1 MITAQELID
10 RVLAQATTDDC
21 FVIVQDSTQA
31 NLRWA
36 NSTLT
41 TNGTIAQREVT
52 VLVFV
57 ELAEGMAAGSATRT
71 DLVVEDIPAVLREA
85 EAAARAAGAADDA
98 APLLRGA
105 TVGDW
110 GAEQVRTGPSAFG
123 GITAP
128 LGDMFRRSTADDIE
142 LFGYAEHTMT
152 TTWMGSLGGVRVRT
166 DQPVGRIEMTGK
178 SHGRTRSTWE
188 GRATRDF
195 RDIDIA
201 EIDGD
206 IRRKLSWQANRIDL
220 PAGRYDTVCPSGV
233 VADLL
238 TYALWLADA
247 RSAMEGRSAYADKTT
262 HKPRLGE
269 RLSAL
274 PLDLRFAADDPRAP
288 GNGIIVT
295 TASNPMASVFDNGQ
309 ARTSNHLIKDGV
321 LTSLL
326 HTRATAE
333 KFGQA
338 FTPVGDNAIVE
349 SPVGKGQLH
358 DLVRDV
364 EDGLLLN
371 TLWYIRMVDP
381 ATMLLTG
388 LTRDGVYRVQGGEVV
403 GAVNNFRWNESPLGL
418 LGRLK
423 AVGESALTQPREW
436 AGDADRMVM
445 PPMRFADFNMSTVS
459 PGN

>member
-1 MITAQELID
+1 MISAQELID

-21 FVIVQDSTQA
+21 FVIVSDSTQA

-52 VLVFV
+52 VIVFV
-57 ELAEGMAAGSATRT
+57 ELADGMAAGAATRT
-71 DLVVEDIPAVLREA
+71 DVAIEDIPDLLREA

-98 APLLRGA
+98 APLLRN
-105 TVGDW
+105 TSVGDW
-110 GAEQVRTGPSAFG
+110 AGAQALTGPSAFG
-123 GITAP
+123 NITEP
-128 LGDMFRRSTADDIE
+128 LGDMFRRATSDGIE

-152 TTWMGSLGGVRVRT
+152 STWLGSLGGVRVRQ

-178 SHGRTRSTWE
+178 SHERSRSTWE

-195 RDIDIA
+195 LDIDIA
-201 EIDGD
+201 EIDAD
-206 IRRKLSWQANRIDL
+206 VRRKLAWQANRIDL

-247 RSAMEGRSAYADKTT
+247 RSAMEGRSAFADKTT

-269 RLSAL
+269 KLAAL
-274 PLDLRFAADDPRAP
+274 PLDLRFDASDMRAP
-288 GNGIIVT
+288 GTGVLVT
-295 TASNPMASVFDNGQ
+295 SASSPLASVFDNGQ
-309 ARTSNHLIKDGV
+309 ARTPHALIKDGV
-321 LTSLL
+321 LTSLF
-326 HTRATAE
+326 HTRSTAE

-338 FTPVGDNAIVE
+338 FTPMGDNAIVE
-349 SPVGKGQLH
+349 SPVGKGDVF
-358 DLVRDV
+358 DLVKDV

-371 TLWYIRMVDP
+371 TMWYIRMVDP

-388 LTRDGVYRVQGGEVV
+388 LTRDGVYRVKGGEVV
-403 GAVNNFRWNESPLGL
+403 GAVNNFRWNESPIGL
-418 LGRLK
+418 LGRLR
-423 AVGESALTQPREW
+423 AIGTSELTQPREW

>member
-1 MITAQELID
+1 MIAPQELVE

-21 FVIVQDSTQA
+21 FVIVRDTTQA

-36 NSTLT
+36 NNTLT
-41 TNGTIAQREVT
+41 TNGAIAMRDVT
-52 VLVFV
+52 VIVFV
-57 ELAEGMAAGSATRT
+57 AVEGGMASGTASRT
-71 DLVVEDIPAVLREA
+71 DLSLDAIPELLREA

-98 APLLRGA
+98 AELLRNA
-105 TVGDW
+105 TTGDW
-110 GAEQVRTGPSAFG
+110 TADQHTTGPQAFAR
-123 GITAP
+123 ITEP
-128 LGDMFRRSTADDIE
+128 LGDMFRRAASDGIE
-142 LFGYAEHTMT
+142 LFGYAEHTAT
-152 TTWMGSLGGVRVRT
+152 SAWMGSLGGVRMRF

-178 SHGRTRSTWE
+178 SHERSRSTWE
-188 GRATRDF
+188 GRPTRDF
-195 RDIDIA
+195 LDIDIA
-201 EIDGD
+201 EIDTTM
-206 IRRKLSWQANRIDL
+206 RTKLGWQAQRIDL
-220 PAGRYDTVCPSGV
+220 PAGRYRTVCPSGV

-274 PLDLRFAADDPRAP
+274 PLDLGFDPADRRAP
-288 GNGIIVT
+288 GMTHIVA
-295 TASNPMASVFDNGQ
+295 TASHPLQSVFDNGQ
-309 ARTSNHLIKDGV
+309 PRTAHRIIKDGV
-321 LTSLL
+321 LTSLVE
-326 HTRATAE
+326 TRATAA
-333 KFGQA
+333 KYGHT
-338 FTPVGDNAIVE
+338 FTPAGDNVLVD
-349 SPVGKGQLH
+349 SSVGKGSVF
-358 DLVRDV
+358 DLARDV

-388 LTRDGVYRVQGGEVV
+388 LTRDGVYHVRNGEVV

-418 LGRLK
+418 LSRVEAIG
-423 AVGESALTQPREW
+423 ASVHTQPREW
-436 AGDADRMVM
+436 AGDVDRMVV